1 MADLYE
7 RQKRYYDLRA
17 GEYDATAWDVLDE
30 VEADEVAGLVGA
42 LSELSPARTVDVA
55 CGTGFLSQH
64 LPGDLTLLDA
74 SSEMLAQATAR
85 LPKADVVCA
94 DAIPLPFADRSFE
107 RVFSSHFYDHLE
119 SSERALFLSE
129 ARRVGDELVLVQ
141 ELGAEHHEGS
151 TRRNLRDGSSHE
163 IYKVL
168 FTPDSLLDELGG
180 GEVLFRGWLFVV
192 VRRRWPEA
200 VTPID

>member
-1 MADLYE
+1 MDLYQ

-30 VEADEVAGLVGA
+30 VEAEEVAGLVGA
-42 LSELSPARTVDVA
+42 LSELPPARTVDVA

-74 SSEMLAQATAR
+74 SEGMLSQAASR
-85 LPKADVVCA
+85 VPGAEAVQA
-94 DAIPLPFADRSFE
+94 DALPLPFEDGSFE

-119 SSERALFLSE
+119 PPERAFFLSE
-129 ARRVGDELVLVQ
+129 ATRVADELVLVQ
-141 ELGAEHHEGS
+141 ELGQQHREGPM
-151 TRRNLRDGSSHE
+151 RRDLQDGSRYE

-168 FTPDSLLDELGG
+168 FTPETLLDELGG
-180 GEVLFRGWLFVV
+180 GDVLFRGGLFVA
-192 VRRRWPEA
+192 VRRRWA
-200 VTPID
+200 KDS